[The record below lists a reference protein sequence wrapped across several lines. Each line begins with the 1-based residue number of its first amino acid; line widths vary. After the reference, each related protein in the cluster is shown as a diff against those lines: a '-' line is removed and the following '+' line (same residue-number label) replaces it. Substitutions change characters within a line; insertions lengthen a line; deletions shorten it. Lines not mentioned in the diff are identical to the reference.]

1 MKADAS
7 HLAGPVAAGSRPHAL
22 FCWEMGHHNGH
33 VSPYLGLLEALAR
46 RGWTISLALSNT
58 ASGAKACRES
68 GFRLF
73 QAPVCRQSFSG
84 LPAVPFSYA
93 ELLLGFGF
101 AHAETLA
108 GLVGAWRGL
117 YSALEPDL
125 VIASSAPT
133 ALVAARAEGLPAI
146 RIGTGFNCPPP
157 GERTPLT
164 RPWEQGVDER
174 LESSE
179 ALCQSTINEVL
190 RLNRAQ
196 PVARV
201 SEALCECD
209 TLLCTYPELDYFGS
223 REARY
228 VGLLPEKPAGQE
240 GAEPVDVLAYVR
252 MEHPHTERL
261 FKALRKAGLRTMAYC
276 PDISEAGK
284 AHWQG
289 DGLRFSD
296 GPLML
301 PSWLG
306 KCRAVASYAGHGM
319 TARSLLAGRPLLL
332 MPTHQEQLTNASR
345 AAALG
350 AALMV
355 EPGERHPRLE
365 KMLRNILEEPRH
377 AEAARAFA
385 TRHASAS
392 QSALEN
398 AIAACGRAAG
408 MPVAAPAL
416 Q

>member
-1 MKADAS
+1 MKADAG
-7 HLAGPVAAGSRPHAL
+7 HRAGPIAAGSQPHAL
-22 FCWEMGHHNGH
+22 FCWELGYHHGH
-33 VSPYLGLLEALAR
+33 VSPYLGLLEALVR
-46 RGWTISLALSNT
+46 RGWTVSLALSNT
-58 ASGAKACRES
+58 APGAQFCREA
-68 GFRLF
+68 GLRLF
-73 QAPVCRQSFSG
+73 QAPVCQQSFSG
-84 LPAVPFSYA
+84 IPSVPFSLA

-125 VIASSAPT
+125 VIASNAPS
-133 ALVAARAEGLPAI
+133 ALVAARAEGLPAL
-146 RIGTGFNCPPP
+146 RIGIGFDCPPP

-164 RPWEQGVDER
+164 RPWEPGIDER
-174 LESSE
+174 LETSE
-179 ALCQSTINEVL
+179 ALCRSTINEVL

-196 PVARV
+196 PVVRV
-201 SEALCECD
+201 SEVLCECE
-209 TLLCTYPELDYFGS
+209 TLLCSYPELDYFGP

-228 VGLLPEKPAGQE
+228 LGLLPEKPAGQPA
-240 GAEPVDVLAYVR
+240 GEPVDVLAYVR
-252 MEHPHTERL
+252 LEHPHTERL
-261 FKALRKAGLRTMAYC
+261 FKALKTLGLRAMAYC

-296 GPLML
+296 GPLEL
-301 PSWLG
+301 ASWLG
-306 KCRAVASYAGHGM
+306 NCRAVANYAGHGM

-332 MPTHQEQLTNASR
+332 MPSNLEQLANASK
-345 AAALG
+345 AASLG

-355 EPGERHPRLE
+355 EPGDRHPRLD
-365 KMLRNILEEPRH
+365 KMLRSILEEPRH

-392 QSALEN
+392 QSALED
-398 AIAACGRAAG
+398 AIDACGRAAG